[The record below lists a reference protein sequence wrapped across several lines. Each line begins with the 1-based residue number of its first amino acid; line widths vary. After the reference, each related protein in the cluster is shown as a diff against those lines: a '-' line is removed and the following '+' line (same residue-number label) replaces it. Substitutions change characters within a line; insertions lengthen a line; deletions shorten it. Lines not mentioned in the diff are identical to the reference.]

1 MKKIPVLDTIRFAY
15 SYTFTHLGTIIGL
28 IWVPMVILA
37 VPGYFVTSYY
47 YSAVPDAL
55 AAGDV
60 ATVGRA
66 GLLVIVWGLVSLLIS
81 SIMYVAVT
89 QHALEL
95 REGQVI
101 AHFALGP
108 AEFRVFGA
116 ALAVAALALLFATV
130 DGALADAVR
139 SLMGPSGAATAE
151 FVALAGVLA
160 IVYAVIRLS
169 FLLVPATV
177 VEEKVGLGRAWEL
190 SSGNFWRIVAVGV
203 ASLGPIVV
211 LSVLGEALIL
221 GSSATAHAASAAGNN
236 AQQMQQMA
244 NQMRVAARN
253 LPLLYGLSFVI
264 SPLVLGLALAPAAFA
279 YRVLTGAETG
289 GPVS

>member
-55 AAGDV
+55 AVGDV

-221 GSSATAHAASAAGNN
+221 GSGATAHAASAAGNN